1 MNRRVFLAA
10 LLVATPAQAGRLEYR
25 ETLPV
30 VYLEGPPYELG
41 RQHGELLRDE
51 VRGCTAQLLGY
62 FRTYLRFPLLN
73 RLAANWWLDRPWQEA
88 RPFLPREYLDEL
100 RGLSEGSGV
109 ALKELW
115 RVHAVPDRTYACSGF
130 MAWGKATASGQLIH
144 TRNLDWNIH
153 VGIQRR
159 AAVFVVRPA
168 GKQAFVSAGWAGFV
182 GVLTGVNEQGISIG
196 QIGAETVDVS
206 WRGLPMAFLMRQ
218 VLEDSAGLDDAVG
231 LITQAPRTVGVNY
244 LVADAQAK
252 RGVAIETT
260 RRLSALFEANDPKE
274 QGVRDARPMDDV
286 VFRADT
292 AMDTAIRDRQL
303 ASGGDPRRPGLEP
316 PSGSAYAVRY
326 LKQAEGIRER
336 YGRIDLEHARAI
348 MQSVAPDSNVQS
360 VVFAWPD
367 IWIAN
372 AQGTTPAA
380 QTPYHRLDLEELFR
394 GVTRR

>member
-1 MNRRVFLAA
+1 
-10 LLVATPAQAGRLEYR
+10 
-25 ETLPV
+25 
-30 VYLEGPPYELG
+30 
-41 RQHGELLRDE
+41 
-51 VRGCTAQLLGY
+51 
-62 FRTYLRFPLLN
+62 
-73 RLAANWWLDRPWQEA
+73 
-88 RPFLPREYLDEL
+88 
-100 RGLSEGSGV
+100 
-109 ALKELW
+109 
-115 RVHAVPDRTYACSGF
+115 
-130 MAWGKATASGQLIH
+130 
-144 TRNLDWNIH
+144 
-153 VGIQRR
+153 
-159 AAVFVVRPA
+159 
-168 GKQAFVSAGWAGFV
+168 
-182 GVLTGVNEQGISIG
+182 VNEQGISIG